1 MAVVVLNCIL
11 GLSLYVLRL
20 NGSRIDHTLT
30 IYHGII
36 ILKHHSYEMLKQ
48 SNRKEQ
54 LEKLKILYLNVS
66 YPTPFSFVELKT
78 IPSLWLIPLLF
89 TIATNVI
96 QYLGVTLSK

>member
-1 MAVVVLNCIL
+1 
-11 GLSLYVLRL
+11 
-20 NGSRIDHTLT
+20 
-30 IYHGII
+30 
-36 ILKHHSYEMLKQ
+36 MLKQ